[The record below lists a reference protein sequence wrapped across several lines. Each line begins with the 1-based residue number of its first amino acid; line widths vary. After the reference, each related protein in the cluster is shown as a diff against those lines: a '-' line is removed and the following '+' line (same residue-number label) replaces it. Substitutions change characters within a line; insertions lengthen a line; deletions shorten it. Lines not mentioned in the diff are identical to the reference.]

1 MATETKADLE
11 QKVKELEAQVE
22 VKQGSA
28 DGVPHVYTAMAS
40 ILKSLSVPKNGTL
53 PGNLGGKPYITAVD
67 AAAETKR
74 QFVENDLVFFPNEEV
89 VSEEHIVH
97 KDRLTIR
104 VLIRG
109 SYKIVSTLD
118 GSSETVSGVGDGLAT
133 ATAVASNVGSTNAL
147 KNALLRT
154 FLITEQSVEDQAKE
168 PREEKGAPQAVQK
181 ARQPQAPKVKAGD
194 PSFKDRILTEI
205 IQNPDDDRTKDD
217 VNKLWDKIMK
227 ETGKGREDTAEALYT
242 RLKSGEVAE

>member
-11 QKVKELEAQVE
+11 QKVKELEAQIE
-22 VKQGSA
+22 A
-28 DGVPHVYTAMAS
+28 TGVPHVYTAMAN

-53 PGNLGGKPYITAVD
+53 PGNLGGKNYITAVD

-97 KDRLTIR
+97 KDRLMIR

-168 PREEKGAPQAVQK
+168 PREEKAAPQAVQR
-181 ARQPQAPKVKAGD
+181 ARQPQAPKAKAGT
-194 PSFKDRILTEI
+194 PTFKDRILTEI

-227 ETGKGREDTAEALYT
+227 ETGKGREDTAEELYT

>member
-1 MATETKADLE
+1 MTETNKTTTPTKTRTAAAKAP
-11 QKVKELEAQVE
+11 Q
-22 VKQGSA
+22 
-28 DGVPHVYTAMAS
+28 VPHVYTAMAN

-53 PGNLGGKPYITAVD
+53 PGNLGGKNYITAVD

-97 KDRLTIR
+97 KDRLMIR

-109 SYKIVSTLD
+109 SYKIGSTLD

-168 PREEKGAPQAVQK
+168 PREEKAAPQAVQR
-181 ARQPQAPKVKAGD
+181 ARQPQAPTPPANKGSSTDLKARIKSEFIDNDESPYDGPAVNALWADTQKKVGQPKGSDEVLTALLKRLEAG
-194 PSFKDRILTEI
+194 
-205 IQNPDDDRTKDD
+205 
-217 VNKLWDKIMK
+217 
-227 ETGKGREDTAEALYT
+227 ETA
-242 RLKSGEVAE
+242 